1 MVIVFLGALT
11 QRTHPSAV
19 GQVRQRGEGERRR
32 GAEGAKSICP
42 LHMEARA
49 TTFGLTPCDDA
60 ARNGPPMP
68 AWMTGCGGNSAQ
80 AKKEFDAAVNALFE
94 EARAKRTSIAEK
106 SN

>member
-1 MVIVFLGALT
+1 
-11 QRTHPSAV
+11 
-19 GQVRQRGEGERRR
+19 
-32 GAEGAKSICP
+32 
-42 LHMEARA
+42 
-49 TTFGLTPCDDA
+49 
-60 ARNGPPMP
+60 MP